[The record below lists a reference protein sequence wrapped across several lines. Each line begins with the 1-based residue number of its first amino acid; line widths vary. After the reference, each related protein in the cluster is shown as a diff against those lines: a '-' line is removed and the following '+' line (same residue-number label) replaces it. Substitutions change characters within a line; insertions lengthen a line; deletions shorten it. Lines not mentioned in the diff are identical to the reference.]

1 MLLNLIL
8 FIVAFA
14 LFACN
19 DSSSCVSKYDYE
31 IIESYSAMFVD
42 SLTLVDST
50 KPIKPIEPEHFKSS
64 SSVAINEH
72 KIFERDSF
80 KSSSSKIF
88 ENFSSSEFIKSSSS
102 KALLPKKLIGAD
114 ISKFQEYESY
124 GTKIFDVDGNEKDIF
139 TLLKEHGFNAIRLKT
154 FLNPKAEFGYAA
166 AGCGQDAESFGDKA
180 HVLEYAKKVKAHE
193 FVLLLD
199 IHYSDNWAD
208 PNTQIIPSQWR
219 LVTTSDA
226 LADSIYAYT
235 YDLLK
240 SLEAVNALPD
250 LVQIGN
256 EITNGMLRDLPTQNT
271 NCWGDNVT
279 LANENVSG
287 VMSTKMGK
295 ENTAKYLAAGKRAV
309 KDVSTKIKTV
319 FHIESLGKRSTVDW
333 WMKSII
339 KDAKVLPDVMGF
351 SAYTAY
357 GDGVPLDWERT
368 FSAISAEYPMLEILI
383 AEYNGGSSKNKYDFD
398 GSRASTHKVM
408 NSLAHGLGAFFWEPA
423 SYGEWGAALFDWEGN
438 NLRANPRAF
447 EEYNK
452 FSSK

>member
-1 MLLNLIL
+1 MRLVIL
-8 FIVAFA
+8 FIVALA

-19 DSSSCVSKYDYE
+19 DSSSSASKYDYE
-31 IIESYSAMFVD
+31 IIESSSAMFVD
-42 SLTLVDST
+42 SLSLVDSMPPIESIELFDST
-50 KPIKPIEPEHFKSS
+50 KPVKPIVPFDSIKPIEPEHFKSS
-64 SSVAINEH
+64 SS
-72 KIFERDSF
+72 KIV
-80 KSSSSKIF
+80 
-88 ENFSSSEFIKSSSS
+88 ENSSEFIKSSSS

-180 HVLEYAKKVKAHE
+180 HVLEYAKKVKANG

-208 PNTQIIPSQWR
+208 PNTQIIPSRWR

-226 LADSIYAYT
+226 LADSVYAYT

-287 VMSTKMGK
+287 VMSTKIGK

-309 KDVSTKIKTV
+309 KDVSTKIKIV

-368 FSAISAEYPMLEILI
+368 FNAISAEYPMLEILI
-383 AEYNGGSSKNKYDFD
+383 AEYNGGSSKNKYNFD
-398 GSRASTHKVM
+398 GSRAGTHKVM

-447 EEYNK
+447 DEYNE